1 MKCLLYLLFYIMPII
16 GWAQNADY
24 AKEISKAEEF
34 ISNTKFDLALN
45 TYSKIL
51 EYPSLRK
58 EDLIDIKFKIAYL
71 HFLINDRSKGYEL
84 MNIFLDSIFIKKK
97 VSENFY
103 TDINRQLLKGLD
115 ENIIDTTFIVNYLE
129 KLITQIRVSI
139 GVCNLYETSFER
151 YLSLNKS
158 LVRVSKFTI
167 IEFEYLRHIKEY
179 SNVETLLSNILMKIE
194 DNNFYILEDNYHLS
208 ASNLIDYGYNISK
221 ECKFKYEFISF
232 INYYKGLNYY
242 KTGNFKLSLNLFI
255 ELKKS
260 LEENNITSGIYL
272 QTIFNILTLLESNN
286 KTDSTSYYLKFAEKN
301 ITNGTQQQKDVFCT
315 YKLTEI
321 LMYDNK
327 FYRISQ
333 TVDSL
338 EAIYGCSIDKSIIK
352 YFATSIGDNNTFLK
366 ETDNTSYDQPK
377 DIKENFNNIEIEL
390 LKLDN
395 YYTRNDFK
403 SAITCITSLY
413 SALDYLDSIK
423 YSKTNVFYYEAL
435 FKVNLY
441 FIKIIEATYPNK
453 PESIYK
459 ELVRLNVNV
468 FDSIPGIPL
477 EYMFYT
483 YEYLSTITN
492 KMENYVE
499 SLKYAERCLNIIS
512 SNSNSSYKFLTDK
525 IEFLQADIMHNLG
538 KMTNEN
544 YLKYIVGYYEKVGK
558 FNLDPL
564 RTSLIDILY
573 NANATNNKLIFNK
586 YLTDYLGLV
595 KTGIINQWSFK
606 AELEQQIDIK
616 KLKSKL
622 EEVLI
627 YAKRLKI
634 NTDKI
639 NEICGELLMIRSLD
653 IGNFAQIPNLK
664 KYDVTTYSKITS
676 LQDIFLLYS
685 KMNSGDLKKANITD
699 DSIRA
704 INEEI
709 NFYIT
714 KLVQKTGIIRNEY
727 GRYNIDSLR
736 KYLNDDECFIF
747 QYQES
752 NPFKDDYLQNIEF
765 IIFTKKDS
773 TPIFITNSPLR
784 QIKMLNN
791 NMTKMQYA
799 KWLENISYEEL
810 FLIQFH
816 NLLKIVREF
825 KTIYYSFSG
834 DFNKFNFEQMFNPDT
849 KSYLSDSFNF
859 FNCPTLEYFYNIKQ
873 PKQNNYKNK
882 NVVLFGNPD
891 FNTTPSDLVQKLD
904 RSAWDDISY
913 YYIDSLKIKNKF
925 NSLPNTKIEIDEIS
939 RICKSNNITS
949 TMYQNDRCTET
960 NFKRINSP
968 YILHIATHGYYF
980 QNTTNEYFNK
990 YSSISNELLNTGLI
1004 FSEANNNISNNTND
1018 GFLSAYEVFNLN
1030 LTGTELVVLS
1040 ACETSLG
1047 SYNAAGNDL
1056 NSLQRAFQLAGAKAV
1071 LASKWKV
1078 PDKQTQEL
1086 MVEFYT
1092 NWLEK
1097 KMTKHKALQQ
1107 AQLTLSKKYPEP
1119 YCWAA
1124 WVLYG
1129 E

>member
-1 MKCLLYLLFYIMPII
+1 MKYLLYLLFFII
-16 GWAQNADY
+16 TLNGWAQNVDY
-24 AKEISKAEEF
+24 AKEISKAENF
-34 ISNTKFDLALN
+34 ISEKEFDLALKA
-45 TYSKIL
+45 YSKIL
-51 EYPSLRK
+51 EYPSLGQK
-58 EDLIDIKFKIAYL
+58 DLFDVKFKIAYI

-84 MNIFLDSIFIKKK
+84 MDIFLNSIFIEKKL
-97 VSENFY
+97 SENFY
-103 TDINRQLLKGLD
+103 TDINTQLLIGLED
-115 ENIIDTTFIVNYLE
+115 NIIDTTFIVNYLE
-129 KLITQIRVSI
+129 RLITKIRISVGVS
-139 GVCNLYETSFER
+139 NLYETSFEK

-158 LVRVSKFTI
+158 LVSVSKFTK
-167 IEFEYLRHIKEY
+167 IEFEYLRHLKKY

-221 ECKFKYEFISF
+221 ECKFKYEFISI

-286 KTDSTSYYLKFAEKN
+286 KTDSTSYYLKFAENN

-338 EAIYGCSIDKSIIK
+338 EAIYRCSIDKSIIK

-366 ETDNTSYDQPK
+366 ETDNASYDQPK

-413 SALDYLDSIK
+413 SALDYLYSIK

-441 FIKIIEATYPNK
+441 FIKIIEETYPNK
-453 PESIYK
+453 PQSIYK
-459 ELVRLNVNV
+459 ELIRLNINV
-468 FDSIPGIPL
+468 FDSIPDIPL
-477 EYMFYT
+477 EYMYYT
-483 YEYLSTITN
+483 YEYLATITN
-492 KMENYVE
+492 KMGNYDE
-499 SLKYAERCLNIIS
+499 SLKYIDRCLNIIS
-512 SNSNSSYKFLTDK
+512 SNSNSSYRFMTDK

-544 YLKYIVGYYEKVGK
+544 YLKYVVGYYEKVGK
-558 FNLDPL
+558 YNLDPL
-564 RTSLIDILY
+564 KTSLIDILY
-573 NANATNNKLIFNK
+573 NANATNNNLIFNK
-586 YLTDYLGLV
+586 YLPEYLSLIKV
-595 KTGIINQWSFK
+595 GIINQWSFK
-606 AELEQQIDIK
+606 TETEQQIDIK

-622 EEVLI
+622 EEILI

-639 NEICGELLMIRSLD
+639 NEICSELLMIRSLD

-664 KYDVTTYSKITS
+664 KYDAITYSKITS
-676 LQDIFLLYS
+676 LQDLFLLYS
-685 KMNSGDLKKANITD
+685 KMNTDELIKAKITD

-709 NFYIT
+709 NFYVT
-714 KLVQKTGIIRNEY
+714 KLVQKSGIIKNEY
-727 GRYNIDSLR
+727 GRYCIDSLR
-736 KYLNDDECFIF
+736 RHLNDNECFVF

-765 IIFTKKDS
+765 IVFTKKDS
-773 TPIFITNSPLR
+773 KPIFITNSPLR

-791 NMTKMQYA
+791 NMTKEQYS

-816 NLLKIVREF
+816 NLLKIVQEF

-882 NVVLFGNPD
+882 NIVLFGNPD
-891 FNTTPSDLVQKLD
+891 FNTIPSDLSQNLD
-904 RSAWDDISY
+904 RSTWDDISY

-949 TMYQNDRCTET
+949 TIYQSNECTET

-980 QNTTNEYFNK
+980 QNSTNEYFNK
-990 YSSISNELLNTGLI
+990 YSTISNELLNTGLI
-1004 FSEANNNISNNTND
+1004 FTEANNKMSNNTND
-1018 GFLSAYEVFNLN
+1018 GFLSAYEVFNLD
-1030 LTGTELVVLS
+1030 LTNTELVVLS

-1078 PDKQTQEL
+1078 PDKQTEEL
-1086 MVEFYT
+1086 MTEFYT

-1107 AQLTLSKKYPEP
+1107 AQHVLSKKYNES
-1119 YCWAA
+1119 YYWAA